1 MIPEEAV
8 IDENADTPSDWDPE
22 KYKDVSVGD
31 FEGEQPEVE
40 EINDD
45 PEEQVE
51 QEPEAP

>member
-1 MIPEEAV
+1 VIPEEAV

-22 KYKDVSVGD
+22 RKKDVSVGD

-45 PEEQVE
+45 PIAQVE
-51 QEPEAP
+51 QVPVAP

>member
-1 MIPEEAV
+1 M
-8 IDENADTPSDWDPE
+8 
-22 KYKDVSVGD
+22 GD

-51 QEPEAP
+51 HEPEPP